1 MVEVTIH
8 KLETT
13 EAISCGSS
21 GNTSSVSSNY
31 EIGTIKG
38 MDPKFY
44 KAAVKGEIDAF
55 KKKGKE
61 IETMLTPN
69 KNTILH
75 IHLTAS
81 SVSETFV
88 EDILGMCPTL
98 IVKSNAKGE
107 TLLHIAAR
115 YGHSIIVNKL
125 IDSAKGFSSGQEMT
139 LIRAIR
145 DDTKDTAL
153 HEAVYFK
160 HIEIVDILT
169 KEDPHI
175 SDFVNSDGETP
186 LYVAIEREYWDVAQ
200 KILDN
205 CKSPNQ
211 DGPNGRTALHAAV
224 IRNNKDMVSTLL
236 TRTSVNQAD
245 ENGWVPLHLAA
256 LHKSPDM
263 AMKLLKYDR
272 DTAYKRDKKGRTALH
287 FAAHYGHAKVM
298 ETMIKYCPD
307 CAELVDENGYN
318 ALHYTSIGGKPVAA
332 RLILDNTSLSN
343 LYNEKDNNG
352 NTPLHHLANSTP
364 GIDED
369 DEDHPLLEVR
379 SRVDTMAFNK
389 QNQTAIDVAF
399 DHTSQRHTSSSQ
411 AKSLGHLVKKLRQIG
426 ASYGGRITKNKKQ
439 KEARDDSAS
448 RDQTNKKPKEDDIDR
463 YIDRVRETNMVVAAL
478 IATVTFAAG
487 FTVPGGFIQEHDQPH
502 KGSPIL
508 MHNPAFQAFV
518 ITNTISFVFSAS
530 AVLFHIYSLPD
541 DNRDECATYLLVA
554 MLLTMLAM
562 VFMIIAFGT
571 GTYAILGVSK
581 ALAVYYLV
589 WF

>member
-1 MVEVTIH
+1 MGETEVLTFI
-8 KLETT
+8 ED
-13 EAISCGSS
+13 
-21 GNTSSVSSNY
+21 V
-31 EIGTIKG
+31 KG
-38 MDPKFY
+38 MDPHFFR
-44 KAAVKGEIDAF
+44 AALEGNIDPF
-55 KKKGKE
+55 KEKE
-61 IETMLTPN
+61 ILRLCPSLTT
-69 KNTILH
+69 K
-75 IHLTAS
+75 A
-81 SVSETFV
+81 
-88 EDILGMCPTL
+88 
-98 IVKSNAKGE
+98 NAKGE
-107 TLLHIAAR
+107 TLLHIASR
-115 YGHSIIVNKL
+115 YGHSKMVSTL
-125 IDSAKGFSSGQEMT
+125 IARDKS
-139 LIRAIR
+139 LIRATN
-145 DDTKDTAL
+145 DKKDTAL
-153 HEAVYFK
+153 HEAVCFH

-169 KEDPHI
+169 KEDPDY
-175 SDFVNSDGETP
+175 SYSGNSDGETP
-186 LYVAIEREYWDVAQ
+186 LYLAADRLYLDVVL
-200 KILDN
+200 KILKN
-205 CKSPNQ
+205 CNSPNQ
-211 DGPNGRTALHAAV
+211 DGPNGRTALHATV
-224 IRNNKDMVSTLL
+224 IRENKEMMLEFL

-256 LHKSPDM
+256 LHESADLTEE
-263 AMKLLKYDR
+263 LLKYDR
-272 DTAYKRDKKGRTALH
+272 DTAYKRDKRGRTALH
-287 FAAHYGHAKVM
+287 LAARYGHVNVM
-298 ETMIKYCPD
+298 ENIIEYCPD

-318 ALHYTSIGGKPVAA
+318 ALHYTSIGGKPSAA
-332 RLILDNTSLSN
+332 RMILDNTSLSN

-399 DHTSQRHTSSSQ
+399 DHTSQPHTSSSE

-426 ASYGGRITKNKKQ
+426 ARYGGRITRNKKQ
-439 KEARDDSAS
+439 KEAREYDSAA
-448 RDQTNKKPKEDDIDR
+448 RDDVTNKKPKEDDVER
-463 YIDRVRETNMVVAAL
+463 YIDRVREINIVVAAL

-530 AVLFHIYSLPD
+530 AVLFHIYSVPD
-541 DNRDECATYLLVA
+541 DNRDESARYLVVA

-581 ALAVYYLV
+581 ALAVVTLLIVLSFFFIFFLV
-589 WF
+589 ICWIVIKQENDEKEKEKEKEKEGLPISSKVDDHILKAQHISSTM